1 MAYFNHA
8 FKKAFLA
15 KKVASDGLLSADV
28 PAGQIAFA
36 KQLPAGLTTSGIS
49 SSMMTIVQG
58 SYAPADKIGNNP
70 GHGGYKESVKSK
82 GINPKYISRLWKSEC
97 CDAAPSTIV
106 VDACGACF
114 KCDETYF
121 GRMDVKGSPALRFLN
136 HNAYG
141 DTDSGGVCCD
151 ASNSTTVALVDYVDP
166 SLVLAKLALGL
177 VENPVLA
184 PFISVVVEYS
194 IDGGTTYV
202 AIPNEDLATYAG
214 QTFGSNVDDNCG
226 RITITGAYVDTKFGN
241 CSFDTR
247 DHYNVEPVQL
257 YFDLKDESG
266 NPCDVK
272 CASITRTNGTTQQ
285 THGDTVLRD
294 ILMTESYRQS
304 PYNQGNKDSARIREI
319 EGSSAIV
326 DAVPRFD
333 ANGDAILYTSYN
345 ILHSIPRLN
354 NPTGVFDNDQY
365 HLVIYVA
372 CDDTALQ
379 TQLDEMFD
387 ELSNTI
393 TLGEFPV
400 KFEKGIDACATSYPP
415 GPA

>member
-15 KKVASDGLLSADV
+15 QKVAQDGLLSADV
-28 PAGQIAFA
+28 PAGHVGFA
-36 KQLPAGLTTSGIS
+36 TQQATGLVTSGVTNK
-49 SSMMTIVQG
+49 MMTLVQG
-58 SYAPADKIGNNP
+58 SFAPSDKIGNNP
-70 GHGGYKESVKSK
+70 GHGGYQESVKSK
-82 GINPKYISRLWKSEC
+82 GINPKYISRLWKTEC
-97 CDAAPSTIV
+97 CDAAPSTV
-106 VDACGACF
+106 VIEACDACF

-141 DTDSGGVCCD
+141 DTDSGGICCD
-151 ASNSTTVALVDYVDP
+151 STNSVTINDVDYVEP
-166 SLVLAKLALGL
+166 SLVLARLALGL
-177 VENPVLA
+177 IENPVLA

-202 AIPNEDLATYAG
+202 AIPNDDLATYAG
-214 QTFGSNVDDNCG
+214 QAWSGTTSNNCG

-272 CASITRTNGTTQQ
+272 CASITRTAGTTQQ

-333 ANGDAILYTSYN
+333 ANGDPILYTSYN

-372 CDDTALQ
+372 CTDTTQIDKLDD
-379 TQLDEMFD
+379 MFD
-387 ELSNTI
+387 ELSSVI
-393 TLGEFPV
+393 GLGEFPV
-400 KFEKGIDACATSYPP
+400 PFESTIDACATSFTNP
-415 GPA
+415 